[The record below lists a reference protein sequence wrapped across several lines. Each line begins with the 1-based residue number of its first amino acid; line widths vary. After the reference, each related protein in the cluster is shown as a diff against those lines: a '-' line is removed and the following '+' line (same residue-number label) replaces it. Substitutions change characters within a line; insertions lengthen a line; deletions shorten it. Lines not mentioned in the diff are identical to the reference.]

1 MLTEDRKKLVNAAN
15 YHARVFEQNEVTYP
29 KTMIDESTVI
39 KFKIS
44 PGPQIS
50 PFIMTHF
57 ING

>member
-29 KTMIDESTVI
+29 TTMMNESTVI

-50 PFIMTHF
+50 PFIRRHL